1 MQALQMLL
9 DRLNSGNIPI
19 NSEMITRSSTEGATN
34 IHRSTTGTAPTQ
46 GVSQAS
52 VVTCTTCIIQFLLI
66 FCVFL
71 LCVCEF
77 HVCAR
82 RCMAEVTYCDV
93 RTQRSL
99 TLSGA

>member
-34 IHRSTTGTAPTQ
+34 VHRSTTGAPVQ

-52 VVTCTTCIIQFLLI
+52 DVTCTCIIKLLLI
-66 FCVFL
+66 FCVCFFFL
-71 LCVCEF
+71 SHKFDQIQGPPAHNIYRLFCVMLF
-77 HVCAR
+77 A
-82 RCMAEVTYCDV
+82 
-93 RTQRSL
+93 S
-99 TLSGA
+99 